1 MDLADHLRVI
11 SANWWRILLIAA
23 LVGVGVFVFSYNL
36 PNTYEGFALVNVAP
50 EQLSQGSIISQET
63 MSFRVAA
70 YSQLLKTRNVA
81 EAAAAK
87 LRSGPQHY
95 GLSAGTVRGRLGV
108 IPNDVAGLIGI
119 TASAHSQQEALD
131 IANAYA
137 QALNDA
143 SLQQAQADLGQNKA
157 NEQREIDYGTALLKS
172 PTYKNDPVSAATIR
186 QFILQHQQAL
196 GELSLNNATA
206 VVATG
211 PATLNNDGAPV
222 APRPSRDGLLAF
234 LVAFVVTAESFVVAR
249 ALSDRFARAADVD
262 AISELTGLPVLAL
275 VPRGRGPVVIEAF
288 RTLRTNLMFL
298 EGSGRP
304 RTIAV
309 VSPNPGAGKSFTVE
323 HLAEAAVAVD
333 AQVVVIDADL
343 RRPVLHDRLD
353 TPEEPGLTDAL
364 RGGPV
369 EDSLHKV
376 PGSPG
381 MHLIPSG
388 APVSDTVAALGG
400 RNFRHVLDSLDA
412 AELVIVDTPPG
423 SGYADALAVS
433 AQCDAALLVLDAG
446 TTRRRATKQFV
457 EALERTGASLIGV
470 VLNGAQVGRR
480 DGYYGYERA

>member
-23 LVGVGVFVFSYNL
+23 LVGVGAFVFSYNL
-36 PNTYEGFALVNVAP
+36 PKSYEGFTIVNVAP
-50 EQLSQGSIISQET
+50 QQLGGGVGIDAGTIA
-63 MSFRVAA
+63 FRVAA
-70 YSQLLKTRNVA
+70 YSNLVKSRIVA
-81 EAAAAK
+81 DSAAAK
-87 LRSGPQHY
+87 LRNGPRRYQLSG
-95 GLSAGTVRGRLGV
+95 ATVRGRLGV
-108 IPNDVAGLIGI
+108 NPASDAGLIGI
-119 TASAHSQQEALD
+119 SASAHSRQEALD
-131 IANAYA
+131 IADAYA
-137 QALNDA
+137 AALSDA
-143 SLQQAQADLGQNKA
+143 SL
-157 NEQREIDYGTALLKS
+157 
-172 PTYKNDPVSAATIR
+172 
-186 QFILQHQQAL
+186 
-196 GELSLNNATA
+196 ATA
-206 VVATG
+206 RAAYTTEKTDLERSIKFGQLLIDQTPKSDTASIATFKAYIADKQTRLAGLTLNTSQAVLAAG
-211 PATLNNDGAPV
+211 PSTLNNDGAPV
-222 APRPSRDGLLAF
+222 APRPTRDGMLAF
-234 LVAFVVTAESFVVAR
+234 LVAFVVTAEGFVVAR

-262 AISELTGLPVLAL
+262 AISDLTGLPVLAL
-275 VPRGRGPVVIEAF
+275 VPRGRGPVVVEAF

-343 RRPVLHDRLD
+343 RRPVLHERLE

-381 MHLIPSG
+381 MRLIPSG

-400 RNFRHVLDSLDA
+400 RNFRHVLDSLEA

-433 AQCDAALLVLDAG
+433 AQCDASLLVLDAG

-470 VLNGAQVGRR
+470 VLNGAQIGRR
-480 DGYYGYERA
+480 DGYYGYERG

>member
-23 LVGVGVFVFSYNL
+23 LVGIGVFVFSYNL
-36 PNTYEGFALVNVAP
+36 PNTYEGFTLVNVIPDIGNQNLA
-50 EQLSQGSIISQET
+50 QET
-63 MSFRVAA
+63 ISLRVAA
-70 YSQLLKTRNVA
+70 YSQLLKSRNVA
-81 EAAAAK
+81 DATAAK
-87 LRSGPQHY
+87 LRQNPRRYEFDGS
-95 GLSAGTVRGRLGV
+95 TVRGRLGV
-108 IPNDVAGLIGI
+108 TAVNAAGLIGI
-119 TASAHSQQEALD
+119 SASAQSRQEALD
-131 IANAYA
+131 ISSAYA
-137 QALNDA
+137 SALADA
-143 SLQQAQADLGQNKA
+143 SLADAQAKYNRTKTNLERNVKFAQDVLAKMKPDDPGR
-157 NEQREIDYGTALLKS
+157 EDVQRYIAQQQIALAGLVLDTS
-172 PTYKNDPVSAATIR
+172 
-186 QFILQHQQAL
+186 Q
-196 GELSLNNATA
+196 A

-222 APRPSRDGLLAF
+222 APRPTRDGLLAF

-275 VPRGRGPVVIEAF
+275 VPRGRGPAVVEAF

-343 RRPVLHDRLD
+343 RRPVLHERLE

-369 EDSLHKV
+369 EESIHKV

-381 MHLIPSG
+381 MSLIPSG

-457 EALERTGASLIGV
+457 ESLERTGASLIGV

-480 DGYYGYERA
+480 DGYYGYERV